1 MVKLIE
7 KFDDCYEGRTSM
19 EKHSFGPLGF
29 IHMDKKNT
37 GGLRLHVIRALN
49 DAYLIKLRWCLVA
62 GSEELWA
69 RVLSFKYS
77 KGGFYST
84 YKIKS
89 LSLTYPMCGRAFSKT
104 CTPRVTLKA

>member
-1 MVKLIE
+1 MRVGQAWKSIHLA
-7 KFDDCYEGRTSM
+7 RWA
-19 EKHSFGPLGF
+19 LF
-29 IHMDKKNT
+29 IWTKKNT